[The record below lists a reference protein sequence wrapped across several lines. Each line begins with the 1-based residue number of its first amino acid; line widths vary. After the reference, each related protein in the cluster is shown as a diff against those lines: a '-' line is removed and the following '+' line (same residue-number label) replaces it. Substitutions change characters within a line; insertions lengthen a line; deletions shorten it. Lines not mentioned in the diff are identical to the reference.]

1 MTRYSEITVAQICTA
16 IETYIGN
23 ALVTSG
29 DLNVSQDYDKL
40 TEGINDEKVLQVY
53 PERAEPISEFSQQ
66 GQMTMGTDPVI
77 AETVTIHADF
87 YARQR
92 SHIGEDMKALVT
104 GLDVIRAAIKAEACD
119 NFGIDIKEFQWRWER
134 VAFEY
139 GSVLYA
145 GARFYITVR
154 IY

>member
-1 MTRYSEITVAQICTA
+1 MTRWSEITVAAICTA
-16 IETYIGN
+16 IEEYIGI

-29 DLNVSQDYDKL
+29 DLVQSQNYDEL
-40 TEGINDEKVLQVY
+40 TEGINDPRVLQVY
-53 PERAEPISEFSQQ
+53 PEASEPISDKSEIQQ
-66 GQMTMGTDPVI
+66 QTLGTDPVI
-77 AETVTIHADF
+77 AEAITIHADY

-92 SHIGEDMKALVT
+92 SHIGEDMSQLVS
-104 GLDVIRAAIKAEACD
+104 GIDAIRASIKAQACD

-134 VAFEY
+134 VTFEY
-139 GSVLYA
+139 GSVQYA